1 MFEKAAM
8 KQIRSIS
15 ISNFR
20 GLDRFRISGLGR
32 VNLLV
37 GKNNTG
43 KTTVLEALRIACSPD
58 PRVRIYDLLTTRNE
72 YDLSIRKD
80 GFENRKP
87 DRMGASESPSLAF
100 ESLFYGRPPFKNGQ
114 QFEISTTGHMQR
126 IAVEFLW
133 LKQERTNDDAG
144 IRYVPADFDFDPE
157 ASPGFA
163 IHQDGNRI
171 LFPFDRFSRFMMR
184 RRLGA
189 DLDSNVSYL
198 PSSGLQ
204 PDEVGRVWDGI
215 ALTDDE
221 DDVIDALRV
230 ISPNIEKLVMVQSP
244 EARGERMLMAK
255 LRQFRSPMPFKS
267 LGEGVTHLLDI
278 VLSMVKS
285 KSGLVLI
292 DEIENGIHYSVQQ
305 ELWDLVFRLSK
316 KMDSQIFCTTHSWD
330 CIEGFARSGLSGPK
344 STGKVFRLESHDDRI
359 ETVNFSFDEILIA
372 SSSSIEVR

>member
-1 MFEKAAM
+1 M

-15 ISNFR
+15 IRNFR
-20 GLDRFRISGLGR
+20 GLDRFKIGGLGR

-43 KTTVLEALRIACSPD
+43 KTTVLEALRLAFSPD

-72 YDLSIRKD
+72 YDFSIHKD
-80 GFENRKP
+80 GIDNRRRDRAGAP
-87 DRMGASESPSLAF
+87 DSPSLAF
-100 ESLFYGRPPFKNGQ
+100 ESLFYGRPPFRNGQ
-114 QFEISTTGHMQR
+114 HFEISTTGHAQS
-126 IAVEFLW
+126 ISVEFLW
-133 LKQERTNDDAG
+133 LKQERTTDDAG

-157 ASPGFA
+157 AAPGFA

-171 LFPFDRFSRFMMR
+171 LFPFDRFSRIMMR

-198 PSSGLQ
+198 SSSGLQ
-204 PDEVGRVWDGI
+204 PEEIGRVWDGI

-221 DDVIDALRV
+221 DDVIEALRV
-230 ISPNIEKLVMVQSP
+230 ISPNIDKLVMVQSP

-278 VLSMVKS
+278 VLSMVKA
-285 KSGLVLI
+285 KNGLVLI
-292 DEIENGIHYSVQQ
+292 DEIENGIHYSVQKD
-305 ELWDLVFRLSK
+305 LWDLVFRLSK

-330 CIEGFARSGLSGPK
+330 CIDGFARSGLDSPK
-344 STGKVFRLESHDDRI
+344 TTGKVFRLQNDEDQI
-359 ETVNFSFDEILIA
+359 ETVNFTFEEIIIA